1 MRSRAVTSPI
11 APFDADYLVDPY
23 VVHRKLRESAP
34 VHRVV
39 LPDGSEAWLVTREAD
54 VRRGLADPRLSIDKR
69 SSSTGYTGF
78 ALPPVFEANL
88 LNIDAPDHTRL
99 RRLVSH
105 AFTRRRVDSLQGKIQ
120 AETDLL
126 LDRLA
131 EREQSELIAD
141 FAAPLPLTVIG
152 DLLGIPGED
161 RERFRGWTNAL
172 LAPDPNQPGQAKEAV
187 VQMAQFMVDL
197 VAAKRATPAD
207 DFLSDLIAVR
217 DAGDVLTEN
226 ELVSLAF
233 LIFWAGY
240 ENAVKLI
247 GKGVLALLDHP
258 EQLAAL
264 RVTAPSI
271 SDSAVEELL
280 RYAHPSQF
288 AIRRF
293 PTEDITIGDVRIP
306 AGETVLLGTA
316 SANRDPLF
324 VPDPETLDLSR
335 PDNAHLALG
344 HGIHYCLG
352 APLARLETRIAL
364 GSLLHRFPRIELAI
378 PRDQIRWRSSFRE
391 HGLHALPLF
400 LGG

>member
-1 MRSRAVTSPI
+1 MTSPI
-11 APFDADYLVDPY
+11 APFDADYLLDPY
-23 VVHRKLRESAP
+23 VVHGKLRDSAP
-34 VHRVV
+34 VHRVE
-39 LPDGSEAWLVTREAD
+39 LPDGTEAWFVTREAD
-54 VRRGLADPRLSIDKR
+54 VRRALADPRLSIDKR
-69 SSSTGYTGF
+69 SSRTGHKGF

-88 LNIDAPDHTRL
+88 LNTDPPDHTRL

-120 AETDLL
+120 AETDAL
-126 LDRLA
+126 LDRMA
-131 EREQSELIAD
+131 GREKSELVTE

-152 DLLGIPGED
+152 DLLGIPSGD

-172 LAPDPNQPGQAKEAV
+172 LSPDPSQPQQAKHAV
-187 VQMAQFMVDL
+187 VQMAEFMVDL
-197 VAAKRATPAD
+197 VAAKRSTPAD

-217 DAGDVLTEN
+217 DAGDALTEN

-240 ENAVKLI
+240 ENGFKLI

-258 EQLAAL
+258 DQLAAL
-264 RVTAPSI
+264 RATAPAV

-293 PTEDITIGDVRIP
+293 PTEDIIIGDVRIP
-306 AGETVLLGTA
+306 AGATVLLGTA
-316 SANRDPLF
+316 SADRDPSL
-324 VPDPETLDLSR
+324 VSNPDTLDLTR
-335 PDNAHLALG
+335 TDNPHLALG

-352 APLARLETRIAL
+352 APLARLETRIAI

-391 HGLHALPLF
+391 HGLAALPLI
-400 LGG
+400 LGN